1 MPHRSLVSNCN
12 NILQEYCKG
21 HVSSRERKHFES
33 VRVLENKGIFKS
45 QRAGVSL
52 IPFPHLDGIQFSEKA
67 NLELN
72 SGSIPMGSEI
82 EMPSLQYFQ
91 NLDPKRRASCHPKYL

>member
-1 MPHRSLVSNCN
+1 MPHRSLASNCN
-12 NILQEYCKG
+12 NILQGYCKG
-21 HVSSRERKHFES
+21 HVSSLERKHFES
-33 VRVLENKGIFKS
+33 VRDLENKGIFKS

-52 IPFPHLDGIQFSEKA
+52 ILSPRLDGIQFSEKA

-82 EMPSLQYFQ
+82 EIPSF
-91 NLDPKRRASCHPKYL
+91 NTSKT